1 MLVMWMNKNMSCI
14 RLSLNCL
21 VFVHMGVHVS
31 VALYLHVDKMNDDL
45 YIYCVNQVFN
55 GLILINQFVNDK
67 INTKTL

>member
-1 MLVMWMNKNMSCI
+1 MSCI

-21 VFVHMGVHVS
+21 VFVHVGVHVS

-45 YIYCVNQVFN
+45 YIYCVNQVFH
-55 GLILINQFVNDK
+55 GLILINQFINDK

>member
-1 MLVMWMNKNMSCI
+1 MNKNMSCI

-31 VALYLHVDKMNDDL
+31 VALYLHVDKMNDGL

-55 GLILINQFVNDK
+55 GLILINQFLNDK